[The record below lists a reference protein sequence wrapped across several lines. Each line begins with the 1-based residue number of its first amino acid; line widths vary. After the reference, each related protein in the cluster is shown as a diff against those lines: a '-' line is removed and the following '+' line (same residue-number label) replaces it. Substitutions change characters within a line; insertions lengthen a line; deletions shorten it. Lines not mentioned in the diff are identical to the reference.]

1 MKSLKAFLVLVLF
14 CFASQN
20 LIAQKIAVKG
30 ETVYTMAGDPISNG
44 VVLIN
49 NGKIERVGAG
59 LNIPPGY
66 EVHEAAVVTPGLID
80 AHSVVGLAGHLN
92 QEHDQDQ
99 LERSNAIQPELR
111 AIDAFN
117 AREALVKY
125 LLSLG
130 ITMVHT
136 GHGPGALISGQ
147 TMLTKTNG
155 ETVEES
161 LIDSTFALAFTLGS
175 VVGRNY
181 KTPGTRSKGVAML
194 RQQLIKAADYLEKR
208 DDPEK
213 SADLK
218 RDLKMEAL
226 ADLLDGKIYAL
237 ITAHTSS
244 DIMSAIRLRDEFG
257 FKMMLDGAAESYL
270 LIDEI
275 KEADVPVIVH
285 PTMTRTFGDSKNA
298 SMETAAKLHEAGI
311 SIAFQSGFEGYVP
324 KTRVVLFEA
333 AVAVA
338 NGLDRI
344 AALEKLTIDAARM
357 LGISNRV
364 GSLERGKDADVV
376 LFDGDPFE
384 YTTHVTGVIVD
395 GEATE
400 QN

>member
-59 LNIPPGY
+59 LSIPSGY

-130 ITMVHT
+130 ITTVHT

-208 DDPEK
+208 NDPEK

-226 ADLLDGKIYAL
+226 ADLLEGKIYAL

-285 PTMTRTFGDSKNA
+285 PTMVRTFGDSKNA

-311 SIAFQSGFEGYVP
+311 PIAFQSGFEGYVP

-344 AALEKLTIDAARM
+344 AALEKLTIDAARL
-357 LGISNRV
+357 LGISDQV

-395 GEATE
+395 GEAAE

>member
-130 ITMVHT
+130 ITTVHT

-208 DDPEK
+208 NDPEK

-285 PTMTRTFGDSKNA
+285 PTMIRTFGDSKNA

-311 SIAFQSGFEGYVP
+311 PIAFQSGFEGYVP